1 MTGIEKVLALEN
13 GSATAV
19 ARRLSEYRDCSR
31 QQVEY
36 WMKRGYVPGNWA
48 PLVTREYGV
57 SLHDLNPTVYPKGI
71 PVARHDAVSA

>member
-1 MTGIEKVLALEN
+1 
-13 GSATAV
+13 
-19 ARRLSEYRDCSR
+19 
-31 QQVEY
+31 
-36 WMKRGYVPGNWA
+36 MKRGYVPGNWA